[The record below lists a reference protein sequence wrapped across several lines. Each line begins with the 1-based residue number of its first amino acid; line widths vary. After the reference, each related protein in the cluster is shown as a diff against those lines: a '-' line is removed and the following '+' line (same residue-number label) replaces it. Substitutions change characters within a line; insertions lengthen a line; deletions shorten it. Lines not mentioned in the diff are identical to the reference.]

1 MHWKDKE
8 YQKIVSRR
16 ISKERKIKRKRERE
30 RKRKIRE
37 VKK

>member
-1 MHWKDKE
+1 MYWKDKE

-16 ISKERKIKRKRERE
+16 ISKEIEIKIKRKRE